1 MFTKM
6 LYVPSLL
13 NKISIL
19 VFAATRT
26 MKLELYWLGHFF
38 HGHKKPI
45 TGEMYAMNNKL
56 LLSLLTAET
65 AEPLLRC
72 SHLMLLFV
80 DNTASRSGGA
90 AI

>member
-6 LYVPSLL
+6 LYVLSLL

-19 VFAATRT
+19 AFAATRT

-56 LLSLLTAET
+56 LLRQHRTKTA
-65 AEPLLRC
+65 LRL
-72 SHLMLLFV
+72 S
-80 DNTASRSGGA
+80 TASA
-90 AI
+90 